1 MAIALFASIPIVRA
15 FFRKEKVKEKKGSL
29 LDMLEI
35 DTQPDCKT
43 SVIVW
48 VWCESNPSFELFVQ
62 SNCIVWLYIYSTLK
76 S

>member
-1 MAIALFASIPIVRA
+1 
-15 FFRKEKVKEKKGSL
+15 
-29 LDMLEI
+29 MLEI